1 MERSINNLKIH
12 QITVSLI
19 LLNYKL
25 FFMNLQITSEDGTQD
40 VGKISKQ
47 WSGLMR
53 EYFTDADNFGV
64 SCKYMLIN
72 MINYWI
78 VGIFS
83 IQKKKIE
90 LRLPV
95 TIWWVLSKSFTSFS
109 TSYIK
114 VSEFTSYFWEIE
126 K

>member
-1 MERSINNLKIH
+1 MERSINNIQIH

-19 LLNYKL
+19 LLNDKW

-90 LRLPV
+90 LRLPLKSQNSPV
-95 TIWWVLSKSFTSFS
+95 TFGKLKNIDH
-109 TSYIK
+109 SYLVIL
-114 VSEFTSYFWEIE
+114 I
-126 K
+126 

>member
-1 MERSINNLKIH
+1 MECSINNLKIH

-83 IQKKKIE
+83 IQKKKNLIE
-90 LRLPV
+90 VAGNYLM
-95 TIWWVLSKSFTSFS
+95 S
-109 TSYIK
+109 TLKVIYI
-114 VSEFTSYFWEIE
+114 VFNQLH
-126 K
+126 

>member
-72 MINYWI
+72 MINY
-78 VGIFS
+78 
-83 IQKKKIE
+83 
-90 LRLPV
+90 
-95 TIWWVLSKSFTSFS
+95 
-109 TSYIK
+109 
-114 VSEFTSYFWEIE
+114 
-126 K
+126 